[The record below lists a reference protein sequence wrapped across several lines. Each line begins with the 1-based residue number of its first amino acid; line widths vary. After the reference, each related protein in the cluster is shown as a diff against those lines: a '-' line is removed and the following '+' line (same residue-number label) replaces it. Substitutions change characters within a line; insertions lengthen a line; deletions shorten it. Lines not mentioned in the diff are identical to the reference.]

1 MAAVDSYSTAG
12 KAGLA
17 VKIQGLREAKRAFQ
31 ALPAATRDAMLGAVE
46 TTASEMVRAAR
57 ANLQRSPSV
66 QTRSLYNALAYRV
79 TKTNGRA
86 KVGVGTGSTRGL
98 FSAGTGVAGELKRRT
113 IKGYLHGEGKK
124 ARLIRPDY
132 YAKFVE
138 FGTRKQ
144 PAEPFM
150 MPAAEGQKGP
160 FLSRCKAAGRVL
172 EQNVAAVGARTL

>member
-46 TTASEMVRAAR
+46 TTASEMARDAR
-57 ANLQRSPSV
+57 ARLQRAPSIR
-66 QTRSLYNALAYRV
+66 TRSLYNAIAYRV

-86 KVGVGTGSTRGL
+86 KVGVTPTSTTVHMIGSR
-98 FSAGTGVAGELKRRT
+98 EKRKF
-113 IKGYLHGEGKK
+113 KGRIFHINGRQQLV
-124 ARLIRPDY
+124 RPDR
-132 YAKFVE
+132 YAHYVE

-160 FLSRCKAAGRVL
+160 FLSRCKAAGKHI
-172 EQNVAAVGARTL
+172 EQNVAAVGARMK